1 MDGFPDSYRDQLYD
15 KLDAATEQ
23 QYNLPAGLLTSV
35 RVNGEKTNADK
46 VSEAGA
52 KTPYQFTPATRAA
65 ILDKYGIDVTLNPKN
80 ASDGAGILLR
90 DSLQRND
97 GDPELAVRE
106 YHGGTNRDNWGPIN
120 NAYAKRV
127 LAGHETAKASVL
139 DSGFSQFMAANPAV
153 PAGASTAAALGAA
166 PAQALPDQTH
176 ASLSAGFGDW
186 LTKNPGQPKPPEQD
200 DPGIIDRV
208 KESITGSKRS
218 TPATDAAPDWTSMP
232 ELNSFSMAGL
242 KTGLGTL
249 MSNPAETVQIIQHN
263 FPGVQV
269 TQDDHGNYFMQ
280 SSIDGKHYAI
290 KPGFQMGD
298 IPRAGA
304 ALAAFTPA
312 GRATSIL
319 GGAAAAGATQA
330 GIEATQAAT
339 GGNFDMGDVGM
350 AALTGGAVPAAMRA
364 VGAAVTPA
372 TQMLQRL
379 RGVPDA
385 VPGAAPLADAVAPAT
400 ADAMQGAAAES
411 GAAPA
416 AAPAA
421 TPSYLKPVPVA
432 ATMEAAAPLASADL
446 ANTARTAAE
455 GGIGSKSATQVLAE
469 QAAPDAKAVEAAKRL
484 GIEDYLQPD
493 HVTSNQAYRE
503 LAQAVKSVPGSEAR
517 AAEMTGLQQVGKRAD
532 DLIEQLGGTH
542 DLAALDSGVKKTMQ
556 DTYNTLKTKAGALY
570 DEVRA
575 AVPAKSEAPADNVL
589 TMIRARAD
597 ELGGEKNLS
606 SMEKMILAKL
616 TPKMQTVKQEVPGL
630 PGGTAAATRTMQVAK
645 PPNYALLDDVRRD
658 LTAAKYGRQGPF
670 KDSDDRLVTMLEG
683 ALRKDQQAA
692 AETYG
697 MGAKW
702 NLAQSTAQ
710 SYKAVQSD
718 LTSLFGK
725 NLDQSIVGDLGR
737 SVSSLPKGDI
747 QKFVGLVK
755 ATPESMRQEVVA
767 SGLNTA
773 FGKSA
778 QRGSLNFNSYANWY
792 EGLLRNKQAHAAV
805 MSNLPPQ
812 ARKQLSDLYRVSKAI
827 GAATKERITTGRI
840 NAVTDQ
846 IKGADS
852 LVARLYD
859 TAKRSSLGAVAAT
872 AAAHIPLVGP
882 GAAAAVASALAKG
895 AKPSA
900 IKAVDTLIAS
910 PEFVAMVKQAGTAAE
925 KPATLRLVHSKPFSN
940 FVRAVGSPHE
950 MSNREKWVTQAI
962 QADNQQGQ

>member
-1 MDGFPDSYRDQLYD
+1 MDGFPDSYRDPLYD

-23 QYNLPAGLLTSV
+23 QYDLPAGLLTSV
-35 RVNGEKTNADK
+35 RVNGEKTNANQ
-46 VSEAGA
+46 VSDAGA
-52 KTPYQFTPATRAA
+52 KTPYQFTPATRTA

-97 GDPELAVRE
+97 GNPELAVRE

-127 LAGHETAKASVL
+127 LAGHEDAKASAL

-153 PAGASTAAALGAA
+153 PAGASAQAAPGAA
-166 PAQALPDQTH
+166 PAPALPDQSH
-176 ASLSAGFGDW
+176 AALSAGFGDW

-200 DPGIIDRV
+200 DPGLIDRV
-208 KESITGSKRS
+208 KESITGAKRR
-218 TPATDAAPDWTSMP
+218 TPETDAAPDWTSMP
-232 ELNSFSMAGL
+232 ELASFTMDGI

-263 FPGVQV
+263 FPGVKV

-280 SSIDGKHYAI
+280 SSIDGKRYAI
-290 KPGFQMGD
+290 KPGFQPGD
-298 IPRAGA
+298 IVRAGS

-312 GRATSIL
+312 GRATTLL
-319 GGAAAAGATQA
+319 GSGAAAAGTQA
-330 GIEATQAAT
+330 LIEGSQAAT
-339 GGNFDMGDVGM
+339 GGNFDTGDVAM
-350 AALTGGAVPAAMRA
+350 AGLMGAAVPAAMRV
-364 VGAAVTPA
+364 VGAAVPPA
-372 TQMLQRL
+372 RQMLQSL
-379 RGVPDA
+379 RGTPDP
-385 VPGAAPLADAVAPAT
+385 VPGAAPLTDTVAPAT

-411 GAAPA
+411 GAAPT
-416 AAPAA
+416 PAA
-421 TPSYLKPVPVA
+421 TPSYLKPVPDA
-432 ATMEAAAPLASADL
+432 APVEAAAPLASTDL

-455 GGIGSKSATQVLAE
+455 GGMGSKSATQVLAE

-517 AAEMTGLQQVGKRAD
+517 AAEMTGLQQVAKRAD
-532 DLIEQLGGTH
+532 DLVEQLGGTH

-556 DTYNTLKTKAGALY
+556 DTYDTLKTKAGALY

-589 TMIRARAD
+589 GMIRARAD
-597 ELGGEKNLS
+597 ELGGDKNLS
-606 SMEKMILAKL
+606 SMEKMILGKL
-616 TPKMQTVKQEVPGL
+616 TPKMQAIKQEVPGL
-630 PGGTAAATRTMQVAK
+630 PGGTAAATRTTQVAK

-683 ALRKDQQAA
+683 ALRKDQQSA
-692 AETYG
+692 AERYG

-755 ATPESMRQEVVA
+755 ATPDSLRQEVVA

-812 ARKQLSDLYRVSKAI
+812 ARKQLSDLYRISRAI

-852 LVARLYD
+852 LVSRLYD

-910 PEFVAMVKQAGTAAE
+910 PEFIAMVKQVGTAAE

-940 FVRAVGSPHE
+940 FVRAVGLPHE
-950 MSNREKWVTQAI
+950 MSNREKWVTQAM
-962 QADNQQGQ
+962 QAENQQGN